1 MCCVLCAVD
10 VSIAPSGGVLAVK
23 VVSLKHLM
31 GDSYEAGLRREAL
44 VLELAAMQD
53 YTHPNLLTMQVR
65 RVCLLVGSSTVY
77 VQGSNGST
85 LQLEAGV
92 L

>member
-1 MCCVLCAVD
+1 M
-10 VSIAPSGGVLAVK
+10 K

-53 YTHPNLLTMQVR
+53 YTHPNLLAMQVR
-65 RVCLLVGSSTVY
+65 HDLTC
-77 VQGSNGST
+77 QG
-85 LQLEAGV
+85 
-92 L
+92 